1 MICYIYMAEID
12 IKRYMSIQ
20 QLTMTE
26 VKFISSIGTLG
37 EERMIINIPKK
48 YHKAAKALRGKEVL
62 VTIREAF

>member
-1 MICYIYMAEID
+1 MICYIYMSEID

-20 QLTMTE
+20 QLAMTE

-48 YHKAAKALRGKEVL
+48 YHKAAKALRGKEIL
-62 VTIREAF
+62 VAIREAF